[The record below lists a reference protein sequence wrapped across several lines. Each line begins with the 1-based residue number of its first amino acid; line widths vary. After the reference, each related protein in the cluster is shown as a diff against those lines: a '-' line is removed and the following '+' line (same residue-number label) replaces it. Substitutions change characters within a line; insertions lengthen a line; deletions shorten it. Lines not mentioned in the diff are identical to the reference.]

1 MKTGRKNDTR
11 RIKKN
16 DTRKIEADELLLK
29 KIAEDD
35 SDFLISFKRELEDFL
50 RNNEPHFY
58 VRRYHYFK
66 AKDISELIKFEYPEL
81 KFRVADCCDFKG
93 IFYEFTPK
101 KKHKILFWE
110 VWMSTTHA

>member
-1 MKTGRKNDTR
+1 MTQEELLE
-11 RIKKN
+11 IKKQ
-16 DTRKIEADELLLK
+16 RKIEADELLLK

-58 VRRYHYFK
+58 VRRYHYLK
-66 AKDISELIKFEYPEL
+66 AKDISKLIQLEYPEL
-81 KFRVADCCDFKG
+81 KFRVADYCDFKG
-93 IFYEFTPK
+93 IWYEFTPK

-110 VWMSTTHA
+110 VWL